1 MSFFIYHTITMFPH
15 HALPGHNLLWTC
27 LRLPGGT
34 GAYNIYVHGYALAHT
49 LGWAFLLVS
58 MNILTS
64 LNTNNAIDYW
74 SCIRECYIDQ
84 LDCVPT

>member
-1 MSFFIYHTITMFPH
+1 MFPH

-49 LGWAFLLVS
+49 LGWAFLLVIIIIKAAS
-58 MNILTS
+58 SIYRALAPPTNQEGALLALASLALT
-64 LNTNNAIDYW
+64 LLT
-74 SCIRECYIDQ
+74 
-84 LDCVPT
+84 